1 MKTYILPFFLLIL
14 GVSGITGTWLIMES
28 QKTYLKE
35 GIVSLEVQLENKEEE
50 LARLRAE
57 HASSTA
63 ALKTVIDELTLNA
76 QELTAD
82 RDGLAEDLKG
92 EAAKV
97 SSIQKDV
104 SKALKTVG
112 VLDKLSKTDSELLQ
126 KYSKV
131 YFLNEHYAPPKVLP
145 VEKEYLYTETD
156 PEKLHAQV
164 MPFFEEMVK
173 DALDDD
179 IKLYVKSAFRS
190 FDEQKVLKNAYTVSY
205 GTGAN
210 AFSADQGYSE
220 HQLGTTIDFTTTG
233 INGGLDGFDKTP
245 AYTWLQKNAYRYGFV
260 LSYPKNN
267 KYYIFEPWHW
277 RFVGT
282 DLARKLQKDGKYFY
296 DMDQREID
304 TYLISI
310 FD

>member
-1 MKTYILPFFLLIL
+1 MLCLVGGSAFGVWWHFRLSKTISTLETKIRHADAENTHTFGILTQEKL
-14 GVSGITGTWLIMES
+14 
-28 QKTYLKE
+28 
-35 GIVSLEVQLENKEEE
+35 QLEQRV
-50 LARLRAE
+50 A
-57 HASSTA
+57 
-63 ALKTVIDELTLNA
+63 ELTETTE
-76 QELTAD
+76 ELTAD
-82 RDGLAEDLKG
+82 RDGLAADLKG

-104 SKALKTVG
+104 SQALKTVG
-112 VLDKLSKTDSELLQ
+112 VLDKLSKTDPELLQ

-131 YFLNEHYAPPKVLP
+131 YFLNEHYVPPKVLP
-145 VEKEYLYTETD
+145 IQKEYLYTETD

-179 IKLYVKSAFRS
+179 IKLYAKSAFRS
-190 FDEQKVLKNAYTVSY
+190 FGEQKVLKNAYTVNY

-220 HQLGTTIDFTTTG
+220 HQLGTTIDLTTTG

-277 RFVGT
+277 RFVGE

-304 TYLISI
+304 TYLVSI

>member
-1 MKTYILPFFLLIL
+1 MFGLVGGSVF
-14 GVSGITGTWLIMES
+14 GVWWHFRLSEAITT
-28 QKTYLKE
+28 
-35 GIVSLEVQLENKEEE
+35 LEERIRRADIENTHTFGKLTQEKLQLEQKV
-50 LARLRAE
+50 A
-57 HASSTA
+57 
-63 ALKTVIDELTLNA
+63 ELTETTL
-76 QELTAD
+76 ELTAD
-82 RDGLAEDLKG
+82 RDGLAADLKG

-233 INGGLDGFDKTP
+233 INGGLDGFEKTP

-304 TYLISI
+304 TYLVSI